1 VRGELKAGTEAKKAA
16 QRPSKAV
23 VARPAEVE
31 QQLGELAKHDPKP
44 VKPKSAEPIPKGLR
58 EVEVKFKNGAVAR
71 YLERQPTLKGPLNP
85 EQLGAIAQRI
95 VEVGHVAPHIDKQAL
110 EVAKEEARKREEF
123 RKKESEERIRKMR
136 ERLGADSDDK
146 QSGHNTGGTM
156 AAAKKASKTA
166 KKVATPSAATAKRVS
181 KQFDADQKITWLIKE
196 NPRSLTGQYLTGE
209 RMIPVSDSP
218 NGMLENNRR
227 STPSVQ

>member
-1 VRGELKAGTEAKKAA
+1 MVNKLSAQGRKELPRETKPLSKPARVDHVALAKAKAAVRGELKAGTEAKKAA

-85 EQLGAIAQRI
+85 EQLGAIA
-95 VEVGHVAPHIDKQAL
+95 
-110 EVAKEEARKREEF
+110 
-123 RKKESEERIRKMR
+123 
-136 ERLGADSDDK
+136 
-146 QSGHNTGGTM
+146 
-156 AAAKKASKTA
+156 
-166 KKVATPSAATAKRVS
+166 
-181 KQFDADQKITWLIKE
+181 
-196 NPRSLTGQYLTGE
+196 
-209 RMIPVSDSP
+209 
-218 NGMLENNRR
+218 
-227 STPSVQ
+227 